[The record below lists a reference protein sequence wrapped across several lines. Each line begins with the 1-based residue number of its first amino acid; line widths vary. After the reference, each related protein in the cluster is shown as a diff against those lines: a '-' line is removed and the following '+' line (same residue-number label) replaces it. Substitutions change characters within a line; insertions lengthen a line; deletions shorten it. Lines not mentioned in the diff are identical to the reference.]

1 MAIKLSKFLTRK
13 IIKRLFIPLLL
24 ISLLIVVIGNNLQS
38 ATAQIPRSEIRGVWM
53 TNNDLDIMR
62 DRNKVQEA
70 VTKLRQLN
78 FNTIYPVVW
87 NSGYVMYPSNVAR
100 NLEIQPFVFKG
111 LDGHDILADLINQA
125 HRQNLLVIPWF
136 EFGFMS
142 PPTSELAVNKPEWF
156 TQKRDGTDSSV
167 SAAGEVK
174 WLNPFHPEVQQFII
188 DLLVELTNKYDI
200 DGIQFDDH
208 TSLPREFGYDKY
220 TVNLYKKEMQ
230 KDPPA
235 AVDDPEWVSWRAN
248 RITDFMVRL
257 NQTIKQI
264 KPNII
269 FSVSPNYHDFAYK
282 FQLQDWLN
290 WLRLDIIDELVV
302 QVYRE
307 NFDSFVSKLV
317 RAEMQ
322 EAKEKIPTAVGIM
335 AGLRTKPVTIEQI
348 KTQVRAAQQKDLG
361 VAFFYYESL
370 WNFSPEPLAERFS
383 GLQTLF
389 PYPAIRSSLSSL

>member
-1 MAIKLSKFLTRK
+1 MAIKLSKFLPQK
-13 IIKRLFIPLLL
+13 FIKRLLIPLFL
-24 ISLLIVVIGNNLQS
+24 IALLIVIGENNLQ

-111 LDGHDILADLINQA
+111 LEGHDILADLIDQG
-125 HRQNLLVIPWF
+125 HSQNLLVIPWF

-142 PPTSELAVNKPEWF
+142 PSTSELAVNKPEWF

-167 SAAGEVK
+167 GAAGEVK
-174 WLNPFHPEVQQFII
+174 WLNPFHPQVQQFII

-220 TVNLYKKEMQ
+220 TVNLYKQEMQ
-230 KDPPA
+230 EDPPA
-235 AVDDPEWVSWRAN
+235 AADDPEWVNWRAN
-248 RITDFMVRL
+248 KITDFMVRL
-257 NQTIKQI
+257 NHTIKQI

-307 NFDSFVSKLV
+307 NLDSFVSKLV

-370 WNFSPEPLAERFS
+370 CNFAPEPLEKRFA

-389 PYPAIRSSLSSL
+389 PYPAIRSSL